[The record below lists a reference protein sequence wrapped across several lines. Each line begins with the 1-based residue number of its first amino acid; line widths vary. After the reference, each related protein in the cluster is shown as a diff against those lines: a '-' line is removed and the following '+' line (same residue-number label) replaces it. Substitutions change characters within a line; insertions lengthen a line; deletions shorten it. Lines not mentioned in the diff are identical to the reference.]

1 MSQWPGVSVLECVDS
16 DCYEGTQDALM
27 ATGLF
32 RLEWFP
38 GQPGNGTTSSI
49 FVFTDAERNGYIL
62 KRGAKLKKENG
73 YGRVQI
79 IISGSMRR
87 AWITLPPTE
96 AARRKALIEAS
107 SKPEEWKL
115 AKEAHTDKRG
125 VLRRWKDAVNFEIG
139 KFERLCTGEII
150 FTEMPDVRIQ
160 GDDLA
165 RVKDAVE
172 TLRAVF
178 QQSNPVIPD
187 VFIRSNVYSI
197 RDGAHRG
204 LKKTG

>member
-1 MSQWPGVSVLECVDS
+1 MSQWPGVSVLERPDY

-49 FVFTDAERNGYIL
+49 WVFNDAERNGYKL
-62 KRGAKLKKENG
+62 KRGAKMKKENG
-73 YGRVQI
+73 FGRVRI
-79 IISGSMRR
+79 FTSGAMRR
-87 AWITLPPTE
+87 AYIFLPPPE
-96 AARRKALIEAS
+96 AARRKALEEAC

-115 AKEAHTDKRG
+115 AKEAHTDKRDI
-125 VLRRWKDAVNFEIG
+125 LRRWKDAVSYEIG
-139 KFERLCTGEII
+139 KFESLCTGEII

-165 RVKDAVE
+165 RVKDVVE

-178 QQSNPVIPD
+178 RHSTPVIPD
-187 VFIRSNVYSI
+187 VVVRSNVYSI
-197 RDGAHRG
+197 RDGVHRG

>member
-38 GQPGNGTTSSI
+38 GQPGNGSTSSI
-49 FVFTDAERNGYIL
+49 FVFTDAEQNGYIL

-79 IISGSMRR
+79 CGSGAMRR
-87 AWITLPPTE
+87 AWIIYPPAE
-96 AARRKALIEAS
+96 AARRKALEEACS
-107 SKPEEWKL
+107 RSEEWKL
-115 AKEAHTDKRG
+115 AKEAHAEKRDIFG
-125 VLRRWKDAVNFEIG
+125 RWKDALNFEMG
-139 KFERLCTGEII
+139 KFERLCTGEMY

-165 RVKDAVE
+165 RVKDAVKN
-172 TLRAVF
+172 LRAVF
-178 QQSNPVIPD
+178 QQSTPVIPD
-187 VFIRSNVYSI
+187 VVIRSNVYSI